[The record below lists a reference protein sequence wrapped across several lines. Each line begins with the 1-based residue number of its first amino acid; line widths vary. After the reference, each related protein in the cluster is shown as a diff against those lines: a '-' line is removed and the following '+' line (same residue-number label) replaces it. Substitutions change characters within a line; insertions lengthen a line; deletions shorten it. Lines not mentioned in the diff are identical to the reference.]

1 MWHFFAAVAANA
13 FKVQADLWGIP
24 NKKFKIDVVT
34 RWNSA
39 YGMIE
44 KYLEVQVAVVGALL
58 SKDVNNKDKDLK
70 FLQDDDRRVAEDFV
84 KCMKP
89 LKSITTTLWTEKNA
103 TISIILPLHRGLC
116 D

>member
-1 MWHFFAAVAANA
+1 M
-13 FKVQADLWGIP
+13 
-24 NKKFKIDVVT
+24 DVVT

-39 YGMIE
+39 YEMIE
-44 KYLEVQVAVVGALL
+44 RYLEVKIAVVGALL
-58 SKDVNNKDKDLK
+58 SKDVKNKDKDLK

-89 LKSITTTLWTEKNA
+89 LKSITTILCTEKNA
-103 TISIILPLHRGLC
+103 TIFIILPLHRGLC